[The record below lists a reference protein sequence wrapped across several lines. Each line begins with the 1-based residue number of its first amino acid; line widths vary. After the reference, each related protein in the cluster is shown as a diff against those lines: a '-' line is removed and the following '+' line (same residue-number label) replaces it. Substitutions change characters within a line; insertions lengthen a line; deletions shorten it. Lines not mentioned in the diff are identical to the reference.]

1 MDKQVSQAQKGNIGQ
16 EVWRHTSCRL
26 ESVESSLSFSA
37 NPNVLSVSHLLSDIS
52 WLPLSLKK
60 TYQNLPCQGERGHW
74 KPSRCGYLLT
84 NIKVSSFTF
93 GSNRLSLIAYH
104 GPYSMAGAGDTAV
117 KGCLCW
123 RNSHRALSRWLSTY
137 REAGAGIRRR
147 GAVGGG
153 TVHLRGPCRLC
164 R

>member
-1 MDKQVSQAQKGNIGQ
+1 MSQAQKGNIGQ